1 MNTVVTI
8 SGVRILNQRET
19 NQSLTKEL
27 HIDFILNGVYFFNK
41 EKEKVIRKIG
51 QISTLRK
58 LMANL
63 ITQFFRLNAIV
74 IFCKS

>member
-8 SGVRILNQRET
+8 SGVRILNRRET

-27 HIDFILNGVYFFNK
+27 HIDFILNGVYFF
-41 EKEKVIRKIG
+41 EKEKVIQKIG
-51 QISTLRK
+51 QISTLRI
-58 LMANL
+58 MANL